1 MLLLYVSLWLYASTK
16 NTDWAHFT
24 HLMQELLLS
33 SKILKSHK
41 HAFCKASL

>member
-1 MLLLYVSLWLYASTK
+1 MYRYGFMQAQK